1 MYNCR
6 QTQFLILGPTTN
18 GYGTENGD
26 GVTDNIQKF
35 YCKNNG
41 VLFENS
47 LIQVIHITCIKKYAV
62 CSFFPFTF

>member
-1 MYNCR
+1 MAGR
-6 QTQFLILGPTTN
+6 PSLFHVWEQLSFDLGPTTN

-47 LIQVIHITCIKKYAV
+47 LIQVSLARFVILYA
-62 CSFFPFTF
+62 SY